1 MSKFMEQVVQSKHF
15 TKWIDPASG
24 VVSYILTSDII
35 PHTQS
40 FYFTNRSIT
49 NDGRYLWV
57 YCAFPPAGDANYGRS
72 LAVVDLEKDT
82 FTHFPET
89 EFLDASPL
97 IDLDDGTAYWCNK
110 SGPYINAGRT
120 KRTRRSASRR
130 FRRFCAGRGR
140 CPALRRI

>member
-1 MSKFMEQVVQSKHF
+1 MALDFIEKVKNSKHF
-15 TKWIDPASG
+15 QAWTDPVSG
-24 VVSYILTSDII
+24 VVSYVLNSDRV

-49 NDGRYLWV
+49 NDGRYLWM

-72 LAVVDLEKDT
+72 LAVVDLEEDT
-82 FTHFPET
+82 FTHYPET

-110 SGPYINAGRT
+110 KGVYKRGPRRT
-120 KRTRRSASRR
+120 DKVERVAPVSYTH
-130 FRRFCAGRGR
+130 
-140 CPALRRI
+140 LL